1 MHNRLRMIVA
11 SFLTKDLLVDW
22 RWGEKYFAD
31 NLNNFDLS
39 ANNGGWQWA
48 ASVATGATTDLER
61 IIADD
66 FVGVDPQG
74 NLYDKAKMLSNTRE
88 APKYFASNRI
98 GPVKVRFYG
107 ETAIAQGE
115 ETWVRLRG
123 DPHTGRFV
131 WTDTWVRRSG
141 KWQIVAAQDVIAKIR
156 EP

>member
-1 MHNRLRMIVA
+1 MPNWVSVHRAA
-11 SFLTKDLLVDW
+11 SLATLFLAAIATGCATVQDQSESERYILDGA
-22 RWGEKYFAD
+22 R
-31 NLNNFDLS
+31 
-39 ANNGGWQWA
+39 QWA
-48 ASVATGATTDLER
+48 ESVATGATTDLER

-115 ETWVRLRG
+115 ETWVRHRG